1 MDDYLSTKKSKRQ
14 GGRLMNYLKI
24 AKRMLALF
32 LVTALATV
40 GAGAAIG
47 IDVWQAALLAGIMGI
62 ANVVEDLARGYLNDG
77 VLTDEEI
84 DQAFVDNI
92 PAED

>member
-1 MDDYLSTKKSKRQ
+1 
-14 GGRLMNYLKI
+14 MNYLKI
-24 AKRMLALF
+24 AKRILALF

-47 IDVWQAALLAGIMGI
+47 INVVQAALLAGIMGV
-62 ANVVEDLARGYLNDG
+62 ANVIEDLARGYLNDG
-77 VLTDEEI
+77 ELTEEEV

-92 PAED
+92 PAQK

>member
-1 MDDYLSTKKSKRQ
+1 
-14 GGRLMNYLKI
+14 MNYLKI
-24 AKRMLALF
+24 AKRMLSLF

-47 IDVWQAALLAGIMGI
+47 IDVLQAALLAGIMGI

-77 VLTDEEI
+77 ELTEEEI
-84 DQAFVDNI
+84 DKAFVDNI
-92 PAED
+92 PNED